1 VPFSSKRITKLHQ
14 LTAAIALALTT
25 GWASQADAAGLGRLT
40 VQSGLGQPLRAEV
53 EVTALA
59 KDEVASLSAKLAP
72 VEAFKQAGLEY
83 NAALNSLRFAVDKR
97 PDGRAIVR
105 ITSTL
110 PVNEPFVD
118 LLVELNWASGKFV
131 REYTFLLDPPELK
144 VAREPIAGSSPVAPL
159 ISANESPV
167 NSPAIAAPSGSA
179 PTVSLPPLAPV
190 GAATSAAPVTPRAA
204 ATPRN
209 APTPKAEAKPVEA
222 KAVEAKTTESKP
234 EKVAKAAVEGD
245 LKVKRGDTLA
255 GIASRA
261 KPSGVSLEQAIVA
274 IYKANPEAFFGNVNR
289 MKAGATLSIP
299 EQTVMAAV
307 EPAEA
312 RSQIR
317 VRSGDFQRAK
327 TMIAAKPRKLTA
339 AKAGQ
344 SASGSVTAK
353 VDEAASA
360 GAKSDQLK
368 LSKSNPSI
376 SDKGSSATGSKS
388 ATERAEAKVAS
399 SAASKEAQSRVADLE
414 KNVASLQKLLDLK
427 NKQLSEL
434 QKQVDDSKVAG
445 SKSAV
450 GTVGKS
456 DALPPVAAVT
466 PAVPKADVK
475 PKIPD
480 VVKVDPPK
488 MDLPKPELPKVEIP
502 KVADLPKPDL
512 PKADLPKADVKV
524 ETPKMETPAVT
535 PTDVATPPAIP
546 PVAKTPA
553 PADTIPPVPGSL
565 SSKTTPAAETSIID
579 DVLENP
585 LALGGL
591 GGVALLGGGYAL
603 YAMRKRKKEVGD
615 DKYPDSIIAGDNFS
629 ANSLFGSTGGQIVDT
644 TTNNSVF
651 ATAVNANT
659 ESASTEVDPV
669 AEAEV
674 YIAYGREAQAEEIL
688 REALK
693 KQPERQSAR
702 LKLLEI
708 LAAKKDI
715 ASFSAVSKE
724 MYDQTGGHNE
734 EWPKVITLGLSIDP
748 NNSLYTGASPD
759 SGFGTSAL
767 PNDDNPPTFMSE
779 LSDPASP
786 TELAAARPSFAPT
799 EPMKGAKSEFA
810 GLDFDLGNDSSTI
823 GRAADR
829 LTGSAAVATAA
840 VAATAVTAKS
850 AGSGLQN
857 AIGGSFELPSLDL
870 SAPLSPKPTE
880 SLGNPLS
887 DLGDFKIDLPSL
899 EKLDSRMDAP
909 AIDLSSIGLD
919 LQSSGS
925 GSSTA
930 VANNPAPVDLS
941 HADNAKW
948 QEMATKLDLASAYEE
963 IGDKEGAKELLNEV
977 IKDGDPGQQQKARSM
992 LSKI

>member
-14 LTAAIALALTT
+14 LTAAIALALTS

-83 NAALNSLRFAVDKR
+83 NAALSSLRFAVDKR
-97 PDGRAIVR
+97 PDGRAVVR
-105 ITSTL
+105 ITSAQ

-144 VAREPIAGSSPVAPL
+144 IAREPVSGSAPIAPL
-159 ISANESPV
+159 ISSTPLPNV
-167 NSPAIAAPSGSA
+167 GLNPAGSNAAGVPTAGAPAPASA
-179 PTVSLPPLAPV
+179 PTVSLPPLAPIGSAPEAQV
-190 GAATSAAPVTPRAA
+190 VKPLPAAPTV
-204 ATPRN
+204 
-209 APTPKAEAKPVEA
+209 KAGRLA
-222 KAVEAKTTESKP
+222 KP
-234 EKVAKAAVEGD
+234 EKVEKVARPPVEGD
-245 LKVKRGDTLA
+245 IKVKRGDTLA
-255 GIASRA
+255 TIASKS
-261 KPSGVSLEQAIVA
+261 KPSGTSLEQAIIA
-274 IYKANPEAFFGNVNR
+274 IYKANPEAFFGSVNR
-289 MKAGATLSIP
+289 LKAGATLSIP
-299 EQTVMAAV
+299 DQTVMASV
-307 EPAEA
+307 DQTEA

-317 VRSGDFQRAK
+317 VQSGDFQRAK
-327 TMIAAKPRKLTA
+327 TMVAAKPRKLAT

-353 VDEAASA
+353 VDEAGTG

-368 LSKSNPSI
+368 LSKSSPTVASA
-376 SDKGSSATGSKS
+376 SGSATGSKS
-388 ATERAEAKVAS
+388 PSDRVEAKVAS
-399 SAASKEAQSRVADLE
+399 SAAAKEAQSRVVELE

-434 QKQVDDSKVAG
+434 QKQVDDGKASG
-445 SKSAV
+445 PKSATGSIGKAEV
-450 GTVGKS
+450 TPPLPSIPPVGK
-456 DALPPVAAVT
+456 V
-466 PAVPKADVK
+466 DVK
-475 PKIPD
+475 PEPKVEAKPTIPD
-480 VVKVDPPK
+480 VAKMEPPK
-488 MDLPKPELPKVEIP
+488 MEAPKVEAP
-502 KVADLPKPDL
+502 KMDA
-512 PKADLPKADVKV
+512 
-524 ETPKMETPAVT
+524 PKMETPPVVPAVT
-535 PTDVATPPAIP
+535 EAPKVETPPVVASSPAAPAIP
-546 PVAKTPA
+546 PVPNVSTP
-553 PADTIPPVPGSL
+553 PVNQTIPPVPGSVAPNIPGQA
-565 SSKTTPAAETSIID
+565 PAEPSILD
-579 DVLENP
+579 DLLENP

-603 YAMRKRKKEVGD
+603 YAMRKRKKVE
-615 DKYPDSIIAGDNFS
+615 KFEDSIIAGDGLT

-651 ATAVNANT
+651 ATAVNSNT
-659 ESASTEVDPV
+659 ETASTEVDPV

-693 KQPERQSAR
+693 KQPDRQSAR

-708 LAAKKDI
+708 LAAKKDV
-715 ASFSAVSKE
+715 AAFSLVSKE
-724 MYDQTGGHNE
+724 MLDQTGGHNE

-748 NNSLYTGASPD
+748 NNTLFTGASPD

-786 TELAAARPSFAPT
+786 TQLAAAKPAFAPT
-799 EPMKGAKSEFA
+799 EPMKSNNDEFA

-823 GRAADR
+823 GRAANR
-829 LTGSAAVATAA
+829 LGAGA
-840 VAATAVTAKS
+840 AATGIAAKTS
-850 AGSGLQN
+850 GTGLQN

-870 SAPLSPKPTE
+870 SPPTPKLSEPKAS
-880 SLGNPLS
+880 SLA

-899 EKLDSRMDAP
+899 EKLDSQMDAP

-919 LQSSGS
+919 LQSSS
-925 GSSTA
+925 ASSATA
-930 VANNPAPVDLS
+930 VAPDLASVDLS

-977 IKDGDPGQQQKARSM
+977 IKDGDSGQQQKARLM

>member
-14 LTAAIALALTT
+14 LTAAIALALTS
-25 GWASQADAAGLGRLT
+25 GWVTQADAAGLGRLT

-97 PDGRAIVR
+97 PDGRAVVK
-105 ITSTL
+105 ITSSL

-144 VAREPIAGSSPVAPL
+144 IAREPVPGSAPVAPL
-159 ISANESPV
+159 ISSTPSPT
-167 NSPAIAAPSGSA
+167 AATSEPSNV
-179 PTVSLPPLAPV
+179 PTVSLPPLTPA
-190 GAATSAAPVTPRAA
+190 GSTAASARADRA
-204 ATPRN
+204 E
-209 APTPKAEAKPVEA
+209 KAEAARAEKLA
-222 KAVEAKTTESKP
+222 KAEAVKAEKIAKAEAAKAQKA
-234 EKVAKAAVEGD
+234 EKVAPPKADKVEKPAVEGD

-255 GIASRA
+255 GIASRS

-289 MKAGATLSIP
+289 LKAGATLSIP
-299 EQTVMAAV
+299 DQTVIAAV
-307 EPAEA
+307 DQTQA

-317 VRSGDFQRAK
+317 VRSGDFQRSK
-327 TMIAAKPRKLTA
+327 SMIAAKPRVLTS

-353 VDEAASA
+353 VDEAAGSA
-360 GAKSDQLK
+360 PKTDQLK
-368 LSKSNPSI
+368 LSKSKPAAVSAN
-376 SDKGSSATGSKS
+376 GSATGSKS
-388 ATERAEAKVAS
+388 ATELAEAKVATG
-399 SAASKEAQSRVADLE
+399 AAAKEAQSRVNELE

-434 QKQVDDSKVAG
+434 QKQVDDTKAGGPKSAAG
-445 SKSAV
+445 SI
-450 GTVGKS
+450 GKA
-456 DALPPVAAVT
+456 DVVPPVAAIPPVGKIE
-466 PAVPKADVK
+466 PKAEVK
-475 PKIPD
+475 ADTTPKVPD
-480 VVKVDPPK
+480 VAKVEP
-488 MDLPKPELPKVEIP
+488 PKVEIP
-502 KVADLPKPDL
+502 KVETPKVEVP
-512 PKADLPKADVKV
+512 KV
-524 ETPKMETPAVT
+524 ETPKMETPKVET
-535 PTDVATPPAIP
+535 PKVETPVVSATPSV
-546 PVAKTPA
+546 PVAQPESQ
-553 PADTIPPVPGSL
+553 TIPPVPGGIPP
-565 SSKTTPAAETSIID
+565 KPVATAETSILD

-591 GGVALLGGGYAL
+591 GGIALLGGGYAL
-603 YAMRKRKKEVGD
+603 YAMRKRKKVE
-615 DKYPDSIIAGDNFS
+615 KFEDSIIAGDGLT

-659 ESASTEVDPV
+659 ETASTEVDPV

-708 LAAKKDI
+708 LASKKDV
-715 ASFSAVSKE
+715 AAFSAVSKE
-724 MYDQTGGHNE
+724 MFDQTGGHNE

-748 NNSLYTGASPD
+748 NNTLFTGASPD

-779 LSDPASP
+779 LSDPATP
-786 TELAAARPSFAPT
+786 TELAAAKPAFAPT
-799 EPMKGAKSEFA
+799 EPMKPNKDEFA

-823 GRAADR
+823 GRAATR
-829 LTGSAAVATAA
+829 LGAGTAA
-840 VAATAVTAKS
+840 VAASAAVVAKTS
-850 AGSGLQN
+850 GSGLQN

-870 SAPLSPKPTE
+870 SAPIAKPNEPKAS
-880 SLGNPLS
+880 SLA

-899 EKLDSRMDAP
+899 EKLDSQMDAP

-919 LQSSGS
+919 LQSSS
-925 GSSTA
+925 ASSATA
-930 VANNPAPVDLS
+930 VVNNTAPVEV
-941 HADNAKW
+941 ANVDNAKW

-977 IKDGDPGQQQKARSM
+977 IKDGDAGQQQKARSM

>member
-1 VPFSSKRITKLHQ
+1 VPFSSKRINKLHQ
-14 LTAAIALALTT
+14 LTAAIALALTS

-59 KDEVASLSAKLAP
+59 RDEVASLSAKLAP

-83 NAALNSLRFAVDKR
+83 NAALNSLRFVVDKR
-97 PDGRAIVR
+97 PDGRAVVK
-105 ITSTL
+105 ITSSQ

-144 VAREPIAGSSPVAPL
+144 IAREPVPGSAPVAPL
-159 ISANESPV
+159 ISSNQSPV
-167 NSPAIAAPSGSA
+167 ASAPAAASAPSVA
-179 PTVSLPPLAPV
+179 NVPTVSLPPLAPARSSV
-190 GAATSAAPVTPRAA
+190 EAPAPRAAPVVAPRSA
-204 ATPRN
+204 
-209 APTPKAEAKPVEA
+209 KAERPVKVDKP
-222 KAVEAKTTESKP
+222 S
-234 EKVAKAAVEGD
+234 VEGD
-245 LKVKRGDTLA
+245 IKVKRGDTLA
-255 GIASRA
+255 RIASRSKA
-261 KPSGVSLEQAIVA
+261 SNVSLEQAIVA

-289 MKAGATLSIP
+289 LKSGATLSIP
-299 EQTVMAAV
+299 DQTAMAAV
-307 EPAEA
+307 DQAEA
-312 RSQIR
+312 RAQVR

-327 TMIAAKPRKLTA
+327 TLVAAKPRKLTT

-353 VDEAASA
+353 VDEAAAS

-368 LSKSNPSI
+368 LSKSQAGVASA
-376 SDKGSSATGSKS
+376 SGSATGSKS
-388 ATERAEAKVAS
+388 ATDRAETKLATG
-399 SAASKEAQSRVADLE
+399 AAAKEAQSRVVELE

-434 QKQVDDSKVAG
+434 QKQVDDGKSLG
-445 SKSAV
+445 PKSAT
-450 GTVGKS
+450 GSVGK
-456 DALPPVAAVT
+456 AEV
-466 PAVPKADVK
+466 PA
-475 PKIPD
+475 I
-480 VVKVDPPK
+480 
-488 MDLPKPELPKVEIP
+488 
-502 KVADLPKPDL
+502 
-512 PKADLPKADVKV
+512 
-524 ETPKMETPAVT
+524 
-535 PTDVATPPAIP
+535 PAIP
-546 PVAKTPA
+546 PVAKVETKPSIPDVAKVEAPKVEVPKVEVPKIETPKLEVPKVEVPKVEAPKIETPTIVTPSVDAPKADA
-553 PADTIPPVPGSL
+553 PAIASTAPAAPAVVTPPASQTIPPVPGSI
-565 SSKTTPAAETSIID
+565 SPQAPAAVESSILD

-591 GGVALLGGGYAL
+591 GGIALLGGGYAL
-603 YAMRKRKKEVGD
+603 YAMRKRKKVE
-615 DKYPDSIIAGDNFS
+615 KFEDSIIAGDGLT

-659 ESASTEVDPV
+659 ETASTEVDPV

-708 LAAKKDI
+708 LAAKKDV
-715 ASFSAVSKE
+715 AAFTAVSKD

-748 NNSLYTGASPD
+748 NNTLFTGASPD

-779 LSDPASP
+779 LSDPATPS
-786 TELAAARPSFAPT
+786 ELASAKPAFAPT
-799 EPMKGAKSEFA
+799 EPMKESKDEFA

-823 GRAADR
+823 GRAANR
-829 LTGSAAVATAA
+829 LGSGAASAVSSSVGAVKGTA
-840 VAATAVTAKS
+840 
-850 AGSGLQN
+850 SGLQN

-870 SAPLSPKPTE
+870 NAPSQPKSSDPKA
-880 SLGNPLS
+880 SSFS

-899 EKLDSRMDAP
+899 EKLDSQMDAP

-919 LQSSGS
+919 LQSSTT
-925 GSSTA
+925 SSATA
-930 VANNPAPVDLS
+930 VVNTPAPVDLS

-977 IKDGDPGQQQKARSM
+977 IKDGDPGQQQKARLM

>member
-14 LTAAIALALTT
+14 LTAAIALALTS
-25 GWASQADAAGLGRLT
+25 GWVSQADAAGLGRLT

-97 PDGRAIVR
+97 PDGRAVVK
-105 ITSTL
+105 ITSSL

-144 VAREPIAGSSPVAPL
+144 IAREPVPGSSPVAPL
-159 ISANESPV
+159 ISSTP
-167 NSPAIAAPSGSA
+167 SPAATTAQSNV
-179 PTVSLPPLAPV
+179 PTVSLPPVAPAAGSASAPMAKALAST
-190 GAATSAAPVTPRAA
+190 AAERAA
-204 ATPRN
+204 EKA
-209 APTPKAEAKPVEA
+209 AIAAAAKAEKAEKAEAA
-222 KAVEAKTTESKP
+222 KA
-234 EKVAKAAVEGD
+234 EKIAKAEAAKSANAEKIEAAKVTKPSVEGD

-255 GIASRA
+255 GIASKA

-274 IYKANPEAFFGNVNR
+274 IYKANPAAFFGNVNR
-289 MKAGATLSIP
+289 LKAGATLSIP
-299 EQTVMAAV
+299 DQTVMAAV
-307 EPAEA
+307 DQTQA

-327 TMIAAKPRKLTA
+327 SMIASKPRVLTR
-339 AKAGQ
+339 AKASQ

-353 VDEAASA
+353 VDEASNGVSKA
-360 GAKSDQLK
+360 DQLK
-368 LSKSNPSI
+368 LSKSKAAEVSAN
-376 SDKGSSATGSKS
+376 GSATGSKS
-388 ATERAEAKVAS
+388 ATERLESKVATG
-399 SAASKEAQSRVADLE
+399 AAAKEAQSRVGELE

-427 NKQLSEL
+427 NKQLAEL
-434 QKQVDDSKVAG
+434 QKQVDDSKAG
-445 SKSAV
+445 GPKSAT
-450 GTVGKS
+450 GSIGKA
-456 DALPPVAAVT
+456 DALPPAVAVP
-466 PAVPKADVK
+466 PAVKVEPKAEVK
-475 PKIPD
+475 LDSKADAKTEIKTKIPE
-480 VVKVDPPK
+480 VAKVDVPK
-488 MDLPKPELPKVEIP
+488 METPKLETPKVDTPKVEIP
-502 KVADLPKPDL
+502 KIETP
-512 PKADLPKADVKV
+512 KV
-524 ETPKMETPAVT
+524 ETPVVAATPALPAVT
-535 PTDVATPPAIP
+535 PESQ
-546 PVAKTPA
+546 
-553 PADTIPPVPGSL
+553 TIPPVPGGIPP
-565 SSKTTPAAETSIID
+565 KPVPTAETSILD

-591 GGVALLGGGYAL
+591 GGIALLGGGYAL
-603 YAMRKRKKEVGD
+603 YAMRKRKKVE
-615 DKYPDSIIAGDNFS
+615 KFEDSIIAGDGLT

-659 ESASTEVDPV
+659 ETASTEVDPV

-708 LAAKKDI
+708 LAGKKDV
-715 ASFSAVSKE
+715 AAFSAVSKE
-724 MYDQTGGHNE
+724 MFDQTGGHNE

-748 NNSLYTGASPD
+748 NNTLFTGASPD

-779 LSDPASP
+779 LSDPSTP
-786 TELAAARPSFAPT
+786 TELAAAKPAFAPT
-799 EPMKGAKSEFA
+799 EPMKPNKDEFA

-823 GRAADR
+823 GRAATR
-829 LTGSAAVATAA
+829 LGAGTAA
-840 VAATAVTAKS
+840 VAASAAVVAQTS
-850 AGSGLQN
+850 GSGLQN

-870 SAPLSPKPTE
+870 SAPTAKPSDPKAS
-880 SLGNPLS
+880 SLA

-899 EKLDSRMDAP
+899 EKLDSQMDAP

-919 LQSSGS
+919 LQSSS
-925 GSSTA
+925 ASSATA
-930 VANNPAPVDLS
+930 VVNTPAPVDVGDV
-941 HADNAKW
+941 DNVKW

-977 IKDGDPGQQQKARSM
+977 IKDGDAGQQQKARLM

>member
-14 LTAAIALALTT
+14 LTAAIALALTS

-59 KDEVASLSAKLAP
+59 KDEAASLSAKLAP

-83 NAALNSLRFAVDKR
+83 NAALNSLRFAIDKR
-97 PDGRAIVR
+97 PDGRAVVR
-105 ITSTL
+105 ITSSQ

-144 VAREPIAGSSPVAPL
+144 IAREPVSGSAPVAPL
-159 ISANESPV
+159 ISSTPSPI
-167 NSPAIAAPSGSA
+167 SAAPAPSSV

-190 GAATSAAPVTPRAA
+190 GSAPEAPIAKPLPAVPMAKAGRL
-204 ATPRN
+204 
-209 APTPKAEAKPVEA
+209 PKAEKVDKP
-222 KAVEAKTTESKP
+222 
-234 EKVAKAAVEGD
+234 AVEGD
-245 LKVKRGDTLA
+245 VKVKRGDTLA
-255 GIASRA
+255 AIAS
-261 KPSGVSLEQAIVA
+261 KSKSSGVSLEQAIVA

-289 MKAGATLSIP
+289 LKAGATLSIP
-299 EQTVMAAV
+299 DQTVMASV
-307 EPAEA
+307 DQAEA

-327 TMIAAKPRKLTA
+327 TMVAAAPRKLAT

-353 VDEAASA
+353 VDEAATS

-368 LSKSNPSI
+368 LSKSKPAVAAAS
-376 SDKGSSATGSKS
+376 GSATGSKS
-388 ATERAEAKVAS
+388 AADRVEAKVAS
-399 SAASKEAQSRVADLE
+399 SAAAKEAQSRVVELE

-434 QKQVDDSKVAG
+434 QKQVDDGKVSG
-445 SKSAV
+445 PKSAT
-450 GTVGKS
+450 GLIG
-456 DALPPVAAVT
+456 
-466 PAVPKADVK
+466 KADVK
-475 PKIPD
+475 PEPKVEAKPTIPD
-480 VVKVDPPK
+480 LAK
-488 MDLPKPELPKVEIP
+488 MEAPKVEIP
-502 KVADLPKPDL
+502 KVEAPKMD
-512 PKADLPKADVKV
+512 A
-524 ETPKMETPAVT
+524 PKMETPPVVPSVTDAPKAEAPSVVSPTPAV
-535 PTDVATPPAIP
+535 PAIP
-546 PVAKTPA
+546 PA
-553 PADTIPPVPGSL
+553 PSVSAPPVNQTIPPVPGSVAP
-565 SSKTTPAAETSIID
+565 KIPAPAPVEASILD

-603 YAMRKRKKEVGD
+603 YAMRKRKKVE
-615 DKYPDSIIAGDNFS
+615 KFEDSIIAGDGLT

-651 ATAVNANT
+651 ATAVNSNT
-659 ESASTEVDPV
+659 ETASTEVDPV

-693 KQPERQSAR
+693 KQPDRQSAR

-708 LAAKKDI
+708 LAAKKDV
-715 ASFSAVSKE
+715 AAFSSLSKE
-724 MYDQTGGHNE
+724 MFDQTGGHNE

-748 NNSLYTGASPD
+748 NNTLFTGASPD

-786 TELAAARPSFAPT
+786 SQLAVARPAFAPT
-799 EPMKGAKSEFA
+799 EPMKPNKDEFA

-823 GRAADR
+823 GRAASR
-829 LTGSAAVATAA
+829 LGAGTS
-840 VAATAVTAKS
+840 VAAAAGVSAKAS
-850 AGSGLQN
+850 GAGTGLQN

-870 SAPLSPKPTE
+870 SPSSPQLNDPKAS
-880 SLGNPLS
+880 SLA

-899 EKLDSRMDAP
+899 EKLDSQMDAP

-919 LQSSGS
+919 LHSSS
-925 GSSTA
+925 ASSATA
-930 VANNPAPVDLS
+930 VAPNLSSVDLS
-941 HADNAKW
+941 HTDNAKW

-977 IKDGDPGQQQKARSM
+977 IKDGDSGQQQKARSM